1 MIMPASA
8 ITPSSETKPKGWL
21 NTSRNS
27 DTPIRPSG
35 AVSSDQRELGE
46 ALQLQHQEQIIRKAI
61 TGIILK
67 IEPWLLALSSLSP
80 PTSMR

>member
-1 MIMPASA
+1 M
-8 ITPSSETKPKGWL
+8 
-21 NTSRNS
+21 
-27 DTPIRPSG
+27 PSG
-35 AVSSDQRELGE
+35 AVSMTSASLEKLCSCSIRNST
-46 ALQLQHQEQIIRKAI
+46 IRKAI

>member
-1 MIMPASA
+1 M
-8 ITPSSETKPKGWL
+8 
-21 NTSRNS
+21 
-27 DTPIRPSG
+27 
-35 AVSSDQRELGE
+35 
-46 ALQLQHQEQIIRKAI
+46 IIRKAI